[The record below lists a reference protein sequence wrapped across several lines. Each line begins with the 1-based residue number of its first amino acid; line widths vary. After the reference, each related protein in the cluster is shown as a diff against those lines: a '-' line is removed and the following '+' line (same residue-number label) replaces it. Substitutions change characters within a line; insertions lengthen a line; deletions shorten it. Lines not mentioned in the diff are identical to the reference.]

1 MIPSRDIEMRK
12 KLFRL
17 TTVDLSLDKL
27 IEGQLRHLSGTFD
40 VTAVASDTGLLQK
53 VAKREG
59 VRVIDVPLKRNIAP
73 MHDLRSLWTLYRLM
87 RRERPHIVHCNTPKG
102 SLLGLMAARLAGVR
116 HRLYTVTGLRYQGAT
131 GAMRTLLMT
140 MERVTCRCATRVI
153 PEGEGVKKTLIADHI
168 TAKSLEVIYHGNIN
182 GIDTARFDPDN
193 AEVASPSL
201 PWDDNGGHKFTFV
214 FVGRIARDKGMH
226 ELVASMRRLPEVRLI
241 VVGSYD
247 NTDPIDSADRQF
259 IETSPQVAAVGW
271 HDDVRPY
278 LKAADALVFPSYR
291 EGFPNVPMQAG
302 AMCKASIV
310 TDINGCNEIIINGEN
325 GSIVAARDADAL
337 TQAMQHFASHPA
349 EVAEMGKKARGLI
362 KSRYEQADVWNA
374 LTEMYNAL

>member
-59 VRVIDVPLKRNIAP
+59 VRVIDVPMKRNIAP

-310 TDINGCNEIIINGEN
+310 TDINGCNEIIINGEEPFLEEN
-325 GSIVAARDADAL
+325 DG
-337 TQAMQHFASHPA
+337 H
-349 EVAEMGKKARGLI
+349 
-362 KSRYEQADVWNA
+362 
-374 LTEMYNAL
+374 

>member
-1 MIPSRDIEMRK
+1 MRK

-27 IEGQLRHLSGTFD
+27 IEGQLRHLNATFD

-53 VAKREG
+53 VAEREG
-59 VRVIDVPLKRNIAP
+59 VRVINVAMKRNISP

-102 SLLGLMAARLAGVR
+102 SLLGLMAAKLAGVR
-116 HRLYTVTGLRYQGAT
+116 HRLYTVTGLRYHGAT
-131 GAMRTLLMT
+131 GGLRTLLMT
-140 MERVTCRCATRVI
+140 MERVACLCATRVI

-168 TAKSLEVIYHGNIN
+168 TTKPLEVIHHGNIN
-182 GIDTARFDPDN
+182 GIDTARFAPDN
-193 AEVASPSL
+193 TEVALPSP
-201 PWDDNGGHKFTFV
+201 PWSDSAFTFV
-214 FVGRIARDKGMH
+214 FVGRIARDKGIH
-226 ELVASMRRLPEVRLI
+226 ELVAAMRHLPDVRLI
-241 VVGSYD
+241 VVGGYD
-247 NTDPIDSADRQF
+247 DTDPIDDADREY

-325 GSIVAARDADAL
+325 GSIVAARDTDAL
-337 TQAMQHFASHPA
+337 TQAMQWFANHPA